1 MIRKP
6 PPARP
11 DPRPGRDAAN
21 AVVALGANLG
31 DRRET
36 IRRAVERISRLP
48 LVDEVRLS
56 ELHETVAV
64 RLDGP
69 DPDAPVYVNAVA
81 IVSTRLAPEVL
92 MGMLHAIEEEHGRE
106 RRERWG
112 DRTLDLDLITY
123 GDVVSDDPRLLLPH
137 PRAAERLFVLDPWLS
152 VDPDGEI
159 PGRGRIADLAAGLR
173 ADAAGEVAVDDTD
186 EVAVDDTTDDSTDDS
201 GRG

>member
-1 MIRKP
+1 MIRTP
-6 PPARP
+6 PPTLP
-11 DPRPGRDAAN
+11 DPRPGRDVAT
-21 AVVALGANLG
+21 AVIALGANLG

-48 LVDEVRLS
+48 LVDDVQLS
-56 ELHETVAV
+56 ELFETVAV

-69 DPDAPVYVNAVA
+69 DPDAPGYVNAVA

-92 MGMLHAIEEEHGRE
+92 LGMLHAIEEEHGRE

-123 GDVVSDDPRLLLPH
+123 GDVVSDDPHLLLPH

-152 VDPDGEI
+152 VDPEGEI
-159 PGRGRIADLAAGLR
+159 PGRGRIADLAAALR
-173 ADAAGEVAVDDTD
+173 ADAASEGVADDAVDYT
-186 EVAVDDTTDDSTDDS
+186 ADDQ

>member
-1 MIRKP
+1 MIRRP

-11 DPRPGRDAAN
+11 DPRPGRDVAT
-21 AVVALGANLG
+21 AVIALGANLG

-48 LVDEVRLS
+48 LVYDVRLS
-56 ELHETVAV
+56 ELYETVAV

-69 DPDAPVYVNAVA
+69 DPDAPGYVNAVA
-81 IVSTRLAPEVL
+81 ILSTRLGPEVL
-92 MGMLHAIEEEHGRE
+92 LGMLHAIEEEHGRE

-123 GDVVSDDPRLLLPH
+123 GDVVSEDPHLLLPH

-152 VDPDGEI
+152 VDPEGVI
-159 PGRGRIADLAAGLR
+159 PGRGRIADLAAVLR
-173 ADAAGEVAVDDTD
+173 TDAAGVGAVDDT
-186 EVAVDDTTDDSTDDS
+186 AGDS